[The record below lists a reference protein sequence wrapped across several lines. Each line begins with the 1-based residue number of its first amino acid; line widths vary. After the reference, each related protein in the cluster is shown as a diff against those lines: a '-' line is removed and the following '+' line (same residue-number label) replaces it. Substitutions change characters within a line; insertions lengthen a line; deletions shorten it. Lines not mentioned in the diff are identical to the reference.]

1 MNLRINGKS
10 TTLPHPQTLEAYLS
24 SRNLDPAVVVIEL
37 NESIVPKDKWAQTLL
52 AEGDSLEIVS
62 FVGGG

>member
-10 TTLPHPQTLEAYLS
+10 TTLTAPQTLEAYLA

-37 NESIVPKDKWAQTLL
+37 NESIVPKDKWAETLL

>member
-1 MNLRINGKS
+1 MKLRINGQVADI
-10 TTLPHPQTLEAYLS
+10 PQDQTVADCLS
-24 SRNLDPAVVVIEL
+24 ALNLDPEAVVVER
-37 NESIVPKDKWAQTLL
+37 NEAIVPKDRWADTLL